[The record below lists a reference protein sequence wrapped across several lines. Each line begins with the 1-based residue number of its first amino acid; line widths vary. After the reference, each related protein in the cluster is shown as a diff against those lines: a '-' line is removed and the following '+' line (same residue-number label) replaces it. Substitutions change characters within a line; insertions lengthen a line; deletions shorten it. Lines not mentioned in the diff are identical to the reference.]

1 MNRLVASD
9 AEANRHG
16 QGREVVHSS
25 DLPNDDV
32 SVLMLLGE
40 RVKSER
46 RRMERETLFIVGDG
60 GVRRRWWRCCR
71 ELIMVC
77 NERLEYGS
85 ALSH

>member
-1 MNRLVASD
+1 MNRLVASE

-16 QGREVVHSS
+16 HGREVVHSS

-32 SVLMLLGE
+32 SVLLLLGE